1 MHTSKLMILASAV
14 AVVTAT
20 AAHAADIPATP
31 AQPEIDR
38 RDIAAPVPPPAPGD
52 DRAVLVPTV
61 KEYQWIFHVPV
72 ISVAHRRVAVT
83 TLSATTHPKRW
94 EYDTPT
100 LRDKRIKLW
109 DVPEFSCK
117 YADLILPNECRT
129 VWHAVYVDVPVL
141 VNAHTHLDIDVL
153 RLGVAETYIDVD
165 VPLWTWA
172 EKSFR
177 FSLPAFALPAS
188 VERVRASL
196 ESQRAAVTVAT
207 DETIANIDRQI
218 ALVQASGGDPA
229 RLVSSEGSDIDLL
242 AQRQTLLDE
251 RAQEL
256 ERLAAIDAELSAF
269 SARR

>member
-1 MHTSKLMILASAV
+1 MHASKLLILASAV
-14 AVVTAT
+14 AGVM
-20 AAHAADIPATP
+20 AHGAHGADMRMTL
-31 AQPEIDR
+31 AQTEVGR
-38 RDIAAPVPPPAPGD
+38 VETAAPVPLPVSAD
-52 DRAVLVPTV
+52 DRPVLVPTV

-72 ISVAHRRVAVT
+72 VSVAHRRVAVT

-100 LRDKRIKLW
+100 LRDKRMKLW
-109 DVPEFSCK
+109 DVPEFTCK

-129 VWHAVYVDVPVL
+129 VWHGVYVDVPVL
-141 VNAHTHLDIDVL
+141 VSAHTHLDIDVL

-165 VPLWTWA
+165 VPLWTWT

-177 FSLPAFALPAS
+177 FSLPVFAPPAS

-196 ESQRAAVTVAT
+196 ESQRTAVTVAT

-218 ALVQASGGDPA
+218 AVVQASGGDPA
-229 RLVSSEGSDIDLL
+229 RLVSSDGSEIDLL
-242 AQRQTLLDE
+242 AQRQMLLDE

-256 ERLAAIDAELSAF
+256 ERMAAIDAELSAF